1 MRFARRIG
9 AVVVAGLLTLVGV
22 AFIAWGGLA
31 LWFDG
36 PESRLVAGLLVAGFV
51 AVSLLLPLVAGKRG
65 LAGVALVWVALLGW
79 WLHIPARAD
88 RDWLPDVAQL
98 PSARIVGDRVTI
110 SNVRN
115 FDYRSETDFTP
126 HWEERTYDLSLVR
139 GLDLFLSYWGSPMIA
154 HTIMSWEF
162 DDGSHLA
169 ISIETRKERG
179 ELYSAVRGFFR
190 QYELYYVV
198 ADERD
203 VIGVRTGHRGEHVYL
218 YRLRVSPA
226 QARALLLS
234 YLDGVNRLARAP
246 AWYNAFT
253 HNCTTSI
260 RLHVQDVGIHN
271 PWDWRILV
279 NGHADELLYERRN
292 LNHELPFAELRTRS
306 EVTTRAQAAE
316 SVPDFSARIR
326 DGLPARPAM

>member
-1 MRFARRIG
+1 MG
-9 AVVVAGLLTLVGV
+9 AT
-22 AFIAWGGLA
+22 
-31 LWFDG
+31 
-36 PESRLVAGLLVAGFV
+36 
-51 AVSLLLPLVAGKRG
+51 
-65 LAGVALVWVALLGW
+65 
-79 WLHIPARAD
+79 
-88 RDWLPDVAQL
+88 L
-98 PSARIVGDRVTI
+98 PSRSRRAR
-110 SNVRN
+110 NA
-115 FDYRSETDFTP
+115 
-126 HWEERTYDLSLVR
+126 
-139 GLDLFLSYWGSPMIA
+139 GSC
-154 HTIMSWEF
+154 
-162 DDGSHLA
+162 G
-169 ISIETRKERG
+169 
-179 ELYSAVRGFFR
+179 SAVRGFFR

-271 PWDWRILV
+271 PWDWHILV
-279 NGHADELLYERRN
+279 NGHADELLYERGN

-316 SVPDFSARIR
+316 SVPDFSPRSR
-326 DGLPARPAM
+326 GGLAARPAMGRRKPDHDHDL